1 MEEEQNLGEGKMDG
15 EPQGFILE
23 PTP

>member
-1 MEEEQNLGEGKMDG
+1 MEEEQNLGEGKIDG